1 MLYAGS
7 AMKIT
12 HGPVHHEVIGLIKR
26 AKQRLVLVS
35 PYIDL
40 WRGVITDIERAAV
53 GGVRVSVIAR
63 GGEDQVKQAQ
73 ALRRLIPCLNSV
85 GYVDRLHAKLYLSE
99 HEAIITS
106 MNLVESSALNSVE
119 IAVHIEQAYAAKEYN
134 QAKRICDDLL
144 KTAAQDEQRTT
155 VVEKPA
161 RSAPAAAARRR
172 RKHGFCIRCSESI
185 DFDVDRPLCE
195 DCFKVWARYKNPEY
209 EEEHCHA
216 CGEEAATSLQDPLC
230 EDCE

>member
-1 MLYAGS
+1 
-7 AMKIT
+7 MKIT

-40 WRGVITDIERAAV
+40 WRGVITDIERAAIA
-53 GGVRVSVIAR
+53 GVKVSVIAR
-63 GGEDQVKQAQ
+63 GGEDQAKQSQ
-73 ALRRLIPCLNSV
+73 ALRRLTPCLHSV
-85 GYVDRLHAKLYLSE
+85 GYIDRLHAKMYLSE

-119 IAVHIEQAYAAKEYN
+119 IAVHIEQAYATKEFN

-144 KTAAQDEQRTT
+144 KIAEQDEKRAA
-155 VVEKPA
+155 VMEKPV
-161 RSAPAAAARRR
+161 RSAPLVTGRR
-172 RKHGFCIRCSESI
+172 RKRGFCIRCSASI
-185 DFDVDRPLCE
+185 DFDPEKPLCE

-209 EEEHCHA
+209 EEQHCHA
-216 CGEEAATSLQDPLC
+216 CGEEVATSLQEPLC
-230 EDCE
+230 EDCS